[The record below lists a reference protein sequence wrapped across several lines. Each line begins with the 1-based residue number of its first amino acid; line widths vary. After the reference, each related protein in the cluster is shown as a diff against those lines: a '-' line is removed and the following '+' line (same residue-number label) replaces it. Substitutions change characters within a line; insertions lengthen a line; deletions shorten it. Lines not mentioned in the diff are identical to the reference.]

1 LLGVEPRDGTGSALV
16 GINITRLRLLLR
28 RVLSEFDYDAI
39 SSAGVGLMKK
49 GPHAWGRNDE
59 HARTG

>member
-28 RVLSEFDYDAI
+28 RVLSEFDYDAT
-39 SSAGVGLMKK
+39 SSAGVATHEE
-49 GPHAWGRNDE
+49 GPICMGQE
-59 HARTG
+59 